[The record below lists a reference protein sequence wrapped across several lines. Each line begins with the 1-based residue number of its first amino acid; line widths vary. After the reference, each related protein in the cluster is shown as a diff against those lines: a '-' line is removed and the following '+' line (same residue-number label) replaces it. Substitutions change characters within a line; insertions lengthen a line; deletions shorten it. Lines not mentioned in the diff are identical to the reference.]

1 VTSPTK
7 TTRQRILDVS
17 TGLFGRQGYS
27 GTGLKAILTASEAPF
42 GSLYHFFPGGKEEL
56 GAAAIRQSGEGFK
69 ELAEAF
75 FDAEPDVATA
85 TWNFF
90 EGAAAMLVATDFA
103 DACPIA
109 TVALEIASVSEPMRR
124 AADDAFTSWLA
135 VMEERY
141 RAAGIAASEASAL
154 AVQAFCAI
162 EGAFLLARTRRD
174 SQPLLIAGRGI
185 RQAIE
190 RARTTV

>member
-1 VTSPTK
+1 VSSATK

-27 GTGLKAILTASEAPF
+27 GTGLKAILAASEAPF
-42 GSLYHFFPGGKEEL
+42 GSLYHFFPGGKDEL
-56 GAAAIRQSGEGFK
+56 GAAAIRQSGVGFK
-69 ELAEAF
+69 ELVEAF
-75 FDAEPDVATA
+75 FDAEPDIATA

-109 TVALEIASVSEPMRR
+109 TVALEMASVSEPMRQ
-124 AADDAFTSWLA
+124 ASDHAFTSWLA
-135 VMEERY
+135 VLEERY
-141 RAAGIAASEASAL
+141 CDAGIVALDASAL

-162 EGAFLLARTRRD
+162 EGAFLLARTRQD

-190 RARTTV
+190 RARTTL